1 MVEVQ
6 SDAKRYVIDGNTGE
20 VVTELVS
27 GDRIIKKAVMER
39 LAADDTRM
47 AFTNGQFGKAY
58 NSAIKKL
65 AKLNLSQSEY
75 RVVLLMVTLVR
86 PSSGLIAYG
95 NYRPVTLD
103 WLAEELGISDKTV
116 KRTICRLI
124 ELGIVCEAHTQKGI
138 LYFFNPYIYQKG
150 RYINKTLFEMFKK
163 SEWAREDKQ

>member
-6 SDAKRYVIDGNTGE
+6 GNSTRYVIDGCTGG
-20 VVTELVS
+20 VITELVS

-39 LAADDTRM
+39 LADDDKRM

-58 NSAIKKL
+58 NSAIEKL

-86 PSSGLIAYG
+86 PSSGLVAYG
-95 NYRPVTLD
+95 NYKPVTLD
-103 WLAEELGISDKTV
+103 WLAGELDISDKTM
-116 KRTICRLI
+116 KRTIKRLI
-124 ELGIVCEAHTQKGI
+124 SLGVICEAHALKDI

-163 SEWAREDKQ
+163 SEWAREDKR